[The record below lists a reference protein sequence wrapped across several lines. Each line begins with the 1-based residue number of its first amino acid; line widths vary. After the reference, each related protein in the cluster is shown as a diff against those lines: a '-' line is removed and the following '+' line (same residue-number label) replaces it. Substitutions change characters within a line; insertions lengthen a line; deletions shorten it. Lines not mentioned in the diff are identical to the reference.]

1 METPYRNNQMLAAIM
16 NNLNPN
22 TRLCIAADIT
32 AETEFIKT
40 QSIEA
45 WKRKGL
51 PDLNKRPAIF
61 LIN

>member
-1 METPYRNNQMLAAIM
+1 M

-51 PDLNKRPAIF
+51 PDLNRRPAIF
-61 LIN
+61 LIY